1 MDLKKKNH
9 NNKKTAIIIAGASLT
24 FIADNDEL
32 KENFLKITLK
42 TNVVLA
48 CRVSPK

>member
-24 FIADNDEL
+24 FIA
-32 KENFLKITLK
+32 EN
-42 TNVVLA
+42 N
-48 CRVSPK
+48 